1 MARDKSFLKV
11 LFLGLTK
18 SLEEISTVSPL
29 ARSLSEGGQLLISC
43 PQDNR
48 VLAHSNDFVK
58 PNEQSKPCFSFAMAR
73 TFVQASAEPNLFGL
87 CRAQSKVS
95 EENRTF
101 KNGLRTDGSLHK
113 VMFVKVMRD

>member
-1 MARDKSFLKV
+1 M
-11 LFLGLTK
+11 
-18 SLEEISTVSPL
+18 
-29 ARSLSEGGQLLISC
+29 
-43 PQDNR
+43 N
-48 VLAHSNDFVK
+48 NFVK
-58 PNEQSKPCFSFAMAR
+58 PNEQSSCSLEYSAMAR